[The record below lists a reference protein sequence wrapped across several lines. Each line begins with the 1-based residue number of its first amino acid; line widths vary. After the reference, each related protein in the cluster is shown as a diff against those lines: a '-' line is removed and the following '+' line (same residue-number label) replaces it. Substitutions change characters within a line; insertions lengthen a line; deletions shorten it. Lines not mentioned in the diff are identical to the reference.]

1 MLLEK
6 IWKYINHSL
15 QKDIFHSLLDNNPSL
30 WRKEKKYSYTEQ
42 TEVVIQGNGCS
53 KFTEKKPVL
62 ESLSK

>member
-1 MLLEK
+1 M
-6 IWKYINHSL
+6 

-30 WRKEKKYSYTEQ
+30 WRKGKKYSYTEQ